1 MISSSCKRLHF
12 FCFSSACTVS
22 YRDIYSAM
30 FAQDHPTYQ
39 NPINGPLTGY
49 FENGFFL
56 THQNAATTDDMISP
70 TSTPIAPERPASPE
84 WYYEPGS
91 LDQLN
96 PTGVR
101 AGSSYPALQTPGNKS
116 SRGRDSVDDGDETPC
131 KKRRISPK
139 ESIKQRLQ
147 RLWPFPVP
155 APSPRRLP
163 LTCCRT
169 QSETA
174 LGQYPLEVE
183 VDHDM
188 SLITFWALTGY
199 MYEPI
204 YKPVRPARPRT
215 VSSPP
220 VMAYRGSDRVRWWTP
235 SACPPRSSTLRGTYI
250 STPASDEDDMSE
262 PVSPVTGSCEPE
274 D

>member
-1 MISSSCKRLHF
+1 MS
-12 FCFSSACTVS
+12 
-22 YRDIYSAM
+22 
-30 FAQDHPTYQ
+30 AQDRSTDQ
-39 NPINGPLTGY
+39 SPINGRLTGY

-56 THQNAATTDDMISP
+56 THQNSAATDDMISP
-70 TSTPIAPERPASPE
+70 TSTPTAPERPASPE
-84 WYYEPGS
+84 WYYEPSS

-116 SRGRDSVDDGDETPC
+116 SRGRDSVDDGDETPR
-131 KKRRISPK
+131 KKRRVSPK

-147 RLWPFPVP
+147 RLWPFSVP
-155 APSPRRLP
+155 APSPRKLP

-183 VDHDM
+183 VDKDM
-188 SLITFWALTGY
+188 PLMTFWALTGY

-235 SACPPRSSTLRGTYI
+235 SACPPRSSDLRQNDV
-250 STPASDEDDMSE
+250 SASASDEVDMSE
-262 PVSPVTGSCEPE
+262 PVSPVTQVPASPRIEGESKDE
-274 D
+274 DMFERMETLVI

>member
-1 MISSSCKRLHF
+1 
-12 FCFSSACTVS
+12 
-22 YRDIYSAM
+22 
-30 FAQDHPTYQ
+30 
-39 NPINGPLTGY
+39 
-49 FENGFFL
+49 
-56 THQNAATTDDMISP
+56 MISP

-91 LDQLN
+91 LDRLN

-101 AGSSYPALQTPGNKS
+101 AGASYPTLQTPGSKLG
-116 SRGRDSVDDGDETPC
+116 RGRDSVDDGDETPR
-131 KKRRISPK
+131 KKPRVSPK
-139 ESIKQRLQ
+139 ESIKGQLR
-147 RLWPFPVP
+147 RLWPFSVP
-155 APSPRRLP
+155 APSPRKLP

-183 VDHDM
+183 VDNDM
-188 SLITFWALTGY
+188 PLMTFWALTGY

-220 VMAYRGSDRVRWWTP
+220 VVAYRGSDRVSWWTP
-235 SACPPRSSTLRGTYI
+235 SACPPRPSTLQGTYI
-250 STPASDEDDMSE
+250 STPASDEDDVSE
-262 PVSPVTGSCEPE
+262 PVSPATQAPASPRTEGESKDE
-274 D
+274 DMFEQMETLVI